1 MDKSSRQEINK
12 DTAAFNDILDQMDLI
27 DIFRA
32 FHPKVAEYKF
42 FSNSHETFVR
52 IDHMLKHKRSL
63 NKFKKMEIIS
73 SIFSDHDGMKPEI
86 NHMEKKW
93 KTQRHGG

>member
-63 NKFKKMEIIS
+63 NKFKKTEIVSSIIS
-73 SIFSDHDGMKPEI
+73 EHNGIQLEI
-86 NHMEKKW
+86 NHKKPE
-93 KTQRHGG
+93 THT

>member
-42 FSNSHETFVR
+42 FSSAHGKFSKT
-52 IDHMLKHKRSL
+52 DHML
-63 NKFKKMEIIS
+63 
-73 SIFSDHDGMKPEI
+73 
-86 NHMEKKW
+86 
-93 KTQRHGG
+93 